1 MTVNP
6 DSVPRHETV
15 LDADSRRVARIYAES
30 LLDAAAELNQTDEV
44 LDELAAFID
53 GVLGAASQFEAFL
66 LSGAASGRK
75 AEVIRRAFDGQASD
89 LFRNFLLV
97 LNAHRRLDLLRG
109 IREAATEL
117 HGERAGRMPVLVT
130 SAVPLRDDECER
142 LRQQLRARFRKEP
155 VLTARVEPDLLGGI
169 TVRVGDW
176 LYDASVR
183 ARLET
188 VRQQIIDGGRHV
200 AL

>member
-1 MTVNP
+1 MTANP
-6 DSVPRHETV
+6 DSVPRQQTV
-15 LDADSRRVARIYAES
+15 LDGDARRVAPVYAES
-30 LLDAAAELNQTDEV
+30 LLDAAADLNQTDQV
-44 LDELAAFID
+44 LDELAALID
-53 GVLGAASQFEAFL
+53 GVLRAAPQLEAFL

-75 AEVIRRAFDGQASD
+75 AEVIRRAFDGRASD

-97 LNAHRRLDLLRG
+97 LIAHRRLDLLRG

-117 HGERAGRMPVLVT
+117 RAEREGRMRVLVT
-130 SAVPLRDDECER
+130 SAVPLRDDQRER

-155 VLTARVEPDLLGGI
+155 VLTARVEPDLLGGVV
-169 TVRVGDW
+169 VRVGDW

-188 VRQQIIDGGRHV
+188 VRQQIIERGRHV